1 MSPPTEKVNEY
12 FSYRQGQMEIAQCYF
27 YTDTIYG
34 FKNLLYD
41 DKLKL
46 TLISSWQYLTENKLI
61 EIYGY
66 VIMPNHIHLLWN
78 ILQPNG
84 KESPAGSFTKYTG
97 HQFKKYLNETN
108 VDLLQQFNSD
118 KKDRSF
124 QFWKRDP
131 LAIPIDSEKIF
142 YQKLDYIHLNPT
154 TEKWQLAKLPE
165 DYRWSSASFY
175 ENGID
180 EFGILKHFGISV
192 GEDTNR

>member
-1 MSPPTEKVNEY
+1 
-12 FSYRQGQMEIAQCYF
+12 MEIAQCYF

-97 HQFKKYLNETN
+97 HQ
-108 VDLLQQFNSD
+108 
-118 KKDRSF
+118 
-124 QFWKRDP
+124 
-131 LAIPIDSEKIF
+131 
-142 YQKLDYIHLNPT
+142 
-154 TEKWQLAKLPE
+154 
-165 DYRWSSASFY
+165 
-175 ENGID
+175 
-180 EFGILKHFGISV
+180 
-192 GEDTNR
+192 

>member
-1 MSPPTEKVNEY
+1 M
-12 FSYRQGQMEIAQCYF
+12 
-27 YTDTIYG
+27 
-34 FKNLLYD
+34 
-41 DKLKL
+41 
-46 TLISSWQYLTENKLI
+46 
-61 EIYGY
+61 
-66 VIMPNHIHLLWN
+66 
-78 ILQPNG
+78 
-84 KESPAGSFTKYTG
+84 
-97 HQFKKYLNETN
+97 NETN
-108 VDLLQQFNSD
+108 VDLLQQFKSD

-180 EFGILKHFGISV
+180 EFGILKQFGISV

>member
-1 MSPPTEKVNEY
+1 MNIFHK
-12 FSYRQGQMEIAQCYF
+12 RQGQMEIAQCYF

-46 TLISSWQYLTENKLI
+46 TIISSWQYLTENKLI

-108 VDLLQQFNSD
+108 VDLLQQFKSD

-180 EFGILKHFGISV
+180 EFGILKQFGISV